1 MKKLRTKFLVFMYET
16 TQKNYRKFFKRG
28 KRKWQFTEEQLLNF
42 QEDSL
47 GRTLG
52 EFYHKH
58 GFRMIPQMENHD
70 VYHLV
75 TNYSTKI
82 QDEIAMQYLLFG
94 NGKKSAYLLGV
105 LVLGT
110 IVFPEYYTIYMQAY
124 RKGKNMRSFHAW
136 DFEALLWQNFEHLKD
151 FIAQKKVI
159 NSY

>member
-1 MKKLRTKFLVFMYET
+1 MKKQRTQFLVFMYEN
-16 TQKNYRKFFKRG
+16 TQRQYRRFFKRG
-28 KRKWQFTEEQLLNF
+28 KRQWQFTEEQLLNF

-52 EFYHKH
+52 EFYQKH

-105 LVLGT
+105 LVLGSL
-110 IVFPEYYTIYMQAY
+110 VFPEYYKTYAQAY
-124 RKGKNMRSFHAW
+124 RKGQSMRTFHHL
-136 DFEALLWQNFEHLKD
+136 DFENLLQQNFFQLKN
-151 FIAQKKVI
+151 FFEQKNTPVF
-159 NSY
+159 Y